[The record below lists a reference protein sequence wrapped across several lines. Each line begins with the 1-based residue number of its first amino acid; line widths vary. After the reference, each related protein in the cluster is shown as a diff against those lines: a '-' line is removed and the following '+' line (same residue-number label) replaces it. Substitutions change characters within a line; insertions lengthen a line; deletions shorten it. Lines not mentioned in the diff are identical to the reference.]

1 MEKLSQDDMEDVE
14 MDGRD
19 KDGDEAGW
27 PAEKSGGGAMP
38 PSVHL
43 MCMAIGLF
51 EMNNASSTSFMPSH
65 YKSRGVT
72 QAQIGMMLGVGAV
85 GLLCVTPAMPT
96 ILRKFG
102 GAPKVFIV
110 VGWLFVASRMVF
122 AMTGYLTDPTLITAL
137 ATTAFALQFAV
148 ASAIE
153 VCGSTI
159 VLASVDNTTDR
170 TKANGLLQGGRCLG
184 ALCGPIVGGYLYETI
199 GFTPTVASIAAAL
212 GLLMLWATS
221 MLRSMQAYGDDSA
234 SDSDGKSS
242 GMCGLLRIPSVAIT
256 CALTF
261 LGGCGLF
268 YPAAYLQPGL
278 KAAPYELSEHVIGG
292 VLAAGMF
299 GTIWGAISAG
309 ILIERVRGAMTM
321 AVAFVVM
328 SLGFLFLGPSMIE
341 PFHSL
346 PAQMWVPAVATFLTN
361 FAFGIVTT
369 CAPTM
374 VLAFA
379 EASGLKSQEAGTAT
393 LGIFFCGASLLPAPV
408 IGGYLADTYGMSVA
422 STSSCVLWLIAI
434 ALSFVLWFIPTRGS
448 DYAIRPAREGP

>member
-1 MEKLSQDDMEDVE
+1 

-27 PAEKSGGGAMP
+27 PAEKSGGGGAMP

-102 GAPKVFIV
+102 GAPKVFII

-184 ALCGPIVGGYLYETI
+184 GAREQARGPNAHAPHHSSRSVRCASADALLLTRLAARFATLAGSHTRPDLAASPLPRFFPCAQRSAVRSSAAT
-199 GFTPTVASIAAAL
+199 FTRPSASRRPWQASPPRSVYSCSGRLPCSDLCRLTATTAPATAMARAPGCVAS
-212 GLLMLWATS
+212 
-221 MLRSMQAYGDDSA
+221 SA
-234 SDSDGKSS
+234 S
-242 GMCGLLRIPSVAIT
+242 PVWPVSVAG
-256 CALTF
+256 F
-261 LGGCGLF
+261 
-268 YPAAYLQPGL
+268 QPGISSTAR
-278 KAAPYELSEHVIGG
+278 KRPPNQKGNPKGNRQRAAD
-292 VLAAGMF
+292 
-299 GTIWGAISAG
+299 
-309 ILIERVRGAMTM
+309 
-321 AVAFVVM
+321 
-328 SLGFLFLGPSMIE
+328 
-341 PFHSL
+341 
-346 PAQMWVPAVATFLTN
+346 Q
-361 FAFGIVTT
+361 
-369 CAPTM
+369 
-374 VLAFA
+374 
-379 EASGLKSQEAGTAT
+379 
-393 LGIFFCGASLLPAPV
+393 GASLA
-408 IGGYLADTYGMSVA
+408 
-422 STSSCVLWLIAI
+422 
-434 ALSFVLWFIPTRGS
+434 
-448 DYAIRPAREGP
+448 